1 MTYHRIK
8 ESLLSACFLLL
19 CAHAVAQ
26 TKTKHSPVHGASQG
40 DTVIFITRLSGCF
53 NAYTHTYTFVKQK
66 NNDRLLSYK
75 KDSSMVTKLLSAR
88 QYEEFVADFKKS
100 YEHFTSRAAKNTCTT
115 VSFFELKGKASQAKF
130 TNGACNDT
138 YQPERFL
145 MGFL

>member
-1 MTYHRIK
+1 MTYRRIK
-8 ESLLSACFLLL
+8 GSLLSACFLLL
-19 CAHAVAQ
+19 TAHAFAQ
-26 TKTKHSPVHGASQG
+26 TKTKHSPVSSASLG
-40 DTVIFITRLSGCF
+40 DTVVFTARLSGCF

-75 KDSSMVTKLLSAR
+75 KDSAMVTKLLSAR
-88 QYEEFVADFKKS
+88 QYDEFVADFKKS

-115 VSFFELKGKASQAKF
+115 VSFFELKGKASHARF
-130 TNGACNDT
+130 TNGACNDA